1 LIFIIH
7 KSDIF
12 TTLSIEEEIDITMSF
27 KILYVTATWPEGDTL
42 KKFREIMSYNDR
54 LDSFETDL
62 LITGVGSMAT
72 AWSLKQWIIL
82 NEKPDLAINAGIA
95 GSFNERLN
103 IGDVVM
109 PVSDCFA
116 DAGVEDG
123 ENFLTLFESG
133 LINANDFPY
142 KDGLLYTDT
151 RYNEK
156 MKSILEPVRAIT
168 VNTATGSETTR
179 GKLLKKFNPDIE
191 TMEGATFFYICS
203 REDIPFLALRAI
215 SNKVESRN
223 KNNWNIDLALHNLS
237 EKLIDVLLTL

>member
-1 LIFIIH
+1 
-7 KSDIF
+7 
-12 TTLSIEEEIDITMSF
+12 MSF